1 MTTLARLRRIIGL
14 LALAAALTACSAI
27 KLGYNNLGDLAYWWL
42 DGYVE
47 FSDEQASRVREDLAR
62 LHLWHRTR
70 ELPRF
75 AELLRR
81 IEELAPGDVS
91 SGQTCAVFAQVL
103 ERLNATGEQA
113 GPAVITLAMS
123 LSPEQFQHLERKYAR
138 NNDEYRKEWVRPAP
152 AEVAEKRY
160 KLFLERSETIY
171 GTLDKPQRAV
181 LRRQVEQSM
190 FDGRRLL
197 AERMRRQ
204 RDALQVLRK
213 LATEPVS
220 FTEARS
226 MLRGYFAR
234 VQQPPDT
241 AERIYQKALID
252 EGCRNFAGLHNST
265 TPAQRQAAVRRLRAY
280 QRDLGELAAQK

>member
-1 MTTLARLRRIIGL
+1 MTTVARLRRIIGL

-47 FSDEQASRVREDLAR
+47 LRDEQAVRVRDDLAK
-62 LHLWHRTR
+62 LHRWHRSH

-75 AELLRR
+75 AELLHRV
-81 IEELAPGDVS
+81 EELAPVDVNP
-91 SGQTCAVFAQVL
+91 GQTCAVFTQVL
-103 ERLNATGEQA
+103 DRLNATGEQA
-113 GPAVITLAMS
+113 EPAMITLAMS
-123 LSPEQFQHLERKYAR
+123 LAPEQLQHLERKYAR

-152 AEVAEKRY
+152 AEVVQKRF

-171 GTLDKPQRAV
+171 GSLDEPQRAV
-181 LRRQVEQSM
+181 LRRQIEQSM

-234 VQQPPDT
+234 VQQPPDA

-265 TPAQRQAAVRRLRAY
+265 TPVQRQAAVRRLRAY
-280 QRDLGELAAQK
+280 QRDLGELAARK